1 MALARRVTIVVAALL
16 SAPGV
21 LVATGACLY
30 IAWSLFTDAWY
41 RDWFASY
48 GVLMASL
55 YVAFVAG
62 VAALAYMSV
71 NATHGRWTIVLA
83 LLGLAAAFALELELH
98 DEAERVLPLGLL
110 FGPYVAWGVA
120 WLVLRTQPPPP
131 APAAQWPDSRM

>member
-1 MALARRVTIVVAALL
+1 MALTRRVTTVTAAVL

-21 LVATGACLY
+21 LVAAGACLY
-30 IAWSLFTDAWY
+30 IVWSLFTDAWY

-48 GVLMASL
+48 GALMATL

-62 VAALAYMSV
+62 VAALAWMSV
-71 NATHGRWTIVLA
+71 NGARSRFTVAVVLA
-83 LLGLAAAFALELELH
+83 GLAAAFALEFELH

-120 WLVLRTQPPPP
+120 WLVLRTRSAPP
-131 APAAQWPDSRM
+131 APAAQGPDSRT